1 MVGGMVTYNREI
13 FNRCDDSVAH
23 VVNQEVRILRRSRGY
38 APAPVRAGFQTEG
51 IFAAGAELVNS
62 FAIGKG
68 TNVYMSQYIGD
79 LKNLET
85 FRFYK
90 ETYGRFC
97 RMFRFSPGVVAH
109 DLHPD
114 YLSTRFAKDLAE
126 DQPGIQLVPVQHHHA
141 HIASVMLENGLDG
154 EVIGFSFDGLGLG
167 ADGRIWGAEA
177 MVAGYQGF
185 RRFFHFEYVPLPG
198 GDRANKEPWRMA
210 VAYLSKYAGEGF
222 RELPLSL
229 FKEIEMKEIDTLVH
243 MIELG
248 ANTPLISSAGRLF
261 DAVAGMT
268 GVNLR
273 ATYQAEAP
281 MKLEALADHSEKRA
295 YDYILQGETISFR
308 PMILE
313 VVEEL
318 KKGTAIRTISARFH
332 NTLINAVLEMAGI
345 IRKETGIKRV
355 VLSGGTFQNRILTGR
370 IEKGLISGGYRVI
383 RASGIPVNDQG
394 IAVGQLAIAAEKMK
408 GL

>member
-1 MVGGMVTYNREI
+1 
-13 FNRCDDSVAH
+13 
-23 VVNQEVRILRRSRGY
+23 
-38 APAPVRAGFQTEG
+38 
-51 IFAAGAELVNS
+51 
-62 FAIGKG
+62 
-68 TNVYMSQYIGD
+68 
-79 LKNLET
+79 
-85 FRFYK
+85 
-90 ETYGRFC
+90 
-97 RMFRFSPGVVAH
+97 
-109 DLHPD
+109 
-114 YLSTRFAKDLAE
+114 
-126 DQPGIQLVPVQHHHA
+126 
-141 HIASVMLENGLDG
+141 
-154 EVIGFSFDGLGLG
+154 
-167 ADGRIWGAEA
+167 
-177 MVAGYQGF
+177 
-185 RRFFHFEYVPLPG
+185 
-198 GDRANKEPWRMA
+198 MA

-332 NTLINAVLEMAGI
+332 NTLIKAVLEMAGI